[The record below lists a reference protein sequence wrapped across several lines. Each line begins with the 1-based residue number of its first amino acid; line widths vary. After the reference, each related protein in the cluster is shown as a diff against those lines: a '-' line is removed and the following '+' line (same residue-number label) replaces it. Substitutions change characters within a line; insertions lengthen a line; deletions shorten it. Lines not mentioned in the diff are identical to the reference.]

1 MSESRGRIVAVVLAA
16 GASSRMGQNKMLLRL
31 GPESVVRRVVRQVLE
46 AGFDAVWVVLGRDAE
61 LVKAE
66 LEGLP
71 VYTVENPRYPEGLG
85 TSFQAAVEA
94 LPQSVEAAMFALAD
108 QVFLTPPMYGSVLE
122 AYRAG
127 QPRLVISRFG
137 EVQAPPHLFHRELF
151 PELGQNKS
159 EGGRGVLAR
168 HGPEAVVVPMPES
181 ALFDLDT
188 PDDYREALKRLAA
201 EP

>member
-1 MSESRGRIVAVVLAA
+1 MSQSQIVAVVLAA

-31 GPESVVRRVVRQVLE
+31 GPESVVRRGVRRVLE

-71 VYTVENPRYPEGLG
+71 VRPVENPRYREGLG
-85 TSFQAAVEA
+85 TSFRAAVEA
-94 LPQSVEAAMFALAD
+94 LPESVEAAMFVLAD
-108 QVFLTPPMYGSVLE
+108 QVLVTPEMYRSVLE
-122 AYRAG
+122 AYRAS
-127 QPRLVISRFG
+127 RAKVVLSRFG
-137 EVQAPPHLFHRELF
+137 KVQAPPHLFRRELF
-151 PELGQNKS
+151 PELGQSKT

-168 HGPEAVVVPMPES
+168 HEAEAVRVQMPES

-188 PDDYREALKRLAA
+188 PGDYQEALRQVA
-201 EP
+201 EEP